1 MNEVQTKADNIFNY
15 NEIDTETA
23 DYLQTLIGNMHKH
36 VQKARYEIACE
47 LAKAHDLLAKKGYGC
62 FYAWCESI
70 GFNRDTV
77 KRELNFYNLIGANC
91 TKQNYI
97 ESLPKSLQDAIAK
110 PSTPKELKQQV
121 LDGEI
126 KTLKEFN
133 AKLKAEKEQAESEAE
148 QANAR
153 AEQAEQANKVLTEQ
167 FNAQAEELQDL
178 KNNPQVVI
186 KDSEQTTNKIWS
198 LQGENKQLR
207 DKVDSLESR
216 IHESSFKDSQ
226 IRALQQNNQ
235 ELERKLEEY
244 TAHSRGQTFHE
255 YATEN
260 AEREEHFKHLL
271 KTHDEEAKAAK
282 ELKEFFYKTREL
294 PDSPIEMRES
304 LRCYL
309 AIETDKRRGIED
321 LLQAI
326 EITEKRM
333 EVLREAIENKNGR
346 PKLEVVKK

>member
-1 MNEVQTKADNIFNY
+1 MNEIVPLDQLAT
-15 NEIDTETA
+15 EIRYYSQQATWSIIEVGKR
-23 DYLQTLIGNMHKH
+23 LI
-36 VQKARYEIACE
+36 E
-47 LAKAHDLLAKKGYGC
+47 AKKQLADE
-62 FYAWCESI
+62 AWSDWLKKNVNFSRSTAHRFIQCAERFPNVATLQQLNPSQMI
-70 GFNRDTV
+70 ALLSLPEQETEEFIEAKKAEGNPIEDMTV
-77 KRELNFYNLIGANC
+77 KTLR
-91 TKQNYI
+91 Q
-97 ESLPKSLQDAIAK
+97 
-110 PSTPKELKQQV
+110 
-121 LDGEI
+121 EI
-126 KTLKEFN
+126 KDWKN
-133 AKLKAEKEQAESEAE
+133 KAEQSEEKAE
-148 QANAR
+148 R
-153 AEQAEQANKVLTEQ
+153 AEQANKALTEQ

-186 KDSEQTTNKIWS
+186 KDSEQTTNKIWN

-207 DKVDSLESR
+207 DKIDSLESR